1 MHKFNRLTKNCKAKI
16 FNFPGASSH
25 QLLDYLDVHLKD
37 KSIDTVIIY
46 IGINDL
52 LTNSGRSGIDILFTT
67 SRKSQ
72 KNV

>member
-1 MHKFNRLTKNCKAKI
+1 MHKFNLLAKNCKAKI

-46 IGINDL
+46 IGIDDS
-52 LTNSGRSGIDILFTT
+52 LTNSGRSGIDTLSTT

>member
-1 MHKFNRLTKNCKAKI
+1 MHKFNRLTKNYKAKI

-52 LTNSGRSGIDILFTT
+52 FTNSGRSGIDILFTT